1 MINKSDLRD
10 GIWVRSIHTGYV
22 QVSLFMIG
30 EIADDETY
38 LDHLMPIP
46 LNPEMLEKAGFERN
60 EREDWDGDLFYVW
73 YKNGVDIH
81 ENWDA
86 TQFLYATY
94 VKGESR
100 SFKGGIQVKYVHHL
114 QNIFHALTNS
124 ELNITLQ

>member
-46 LNPEMLEKAGFERN
+46 LNPEILEKAGFKLETKVWWKFPG
-60 EREDWDGDLFYVW
+60 EDISGWVLLS
-73 YKNGVDIH
+73 NSPVD
-81 ENWDA
+81 ESFSLCYD
-86 TQFLYATY
+86 QLVLGTY
-94 VKGESR
+94 LISNLH
-100 SFKGGIQVKYVHHL
+100 QL
-114 QNIFHALTNS
+114 QNLYYSLNNK
-124 ELNITLQ
+124 ELNITL